1 MRSLSGTSRRA
12 DILQKI
18 RKGGLQILKEFNRK
32 RYEMGQRIRKLRKR
46 CDLCQEAL
54 AEMLGVSQVTVSRIE
69 NGDTKMD
76 VEMLVRLSAI
86 LPAPLNVRERGYEDG
101 CGDAGA
107 SVCHTTGTFKC
118 DRWGNR

>member
-1 MRSLSGTSRRA
+1 MDTLYGIIKKNKRSDSRRA

-18 RKGGLQILKEFNRK
+18 RKGGLQIMKEFNRK

-54 AEMLGVSQVTVSRIE
+54 AEKLGVSQVTVSRIE

-76 VEMLVRLSAI
+76 VEMLVRLSVI
-86 LPAPLNVRERGYEDG
+86 LQAPLNVIVGVTDELTSPEIPL
-101 CGDAGA
+101 
-107 SVCHTTGTFKC
+107 
-118 DRWGNR
+118 

>member
-1 MRSLSGTSRRA
+1 M
-12 DILQKI
+12 
-18 RKGGLQILKEFNRK
+18 KEFNRK

-54 AEMLGVSQVTVSRIE
+54 AEKLGVSQVTVSRIE

-76 VEMLVRLSAI
+76 VE
-86 LPAPLNVRERGYEDG
+86 
-101 CGDAGA
+101 DAGA

>member
-1 MRSLSGTSRRA
+1 MKKNKRSNSQRA
-12 DILQKI
+12 VILQKI
-18 RKGGLQILKEFNRK
+18 RKGGLQIMKEFNRK

-54 AEMLGVSQVTVSRIE
+54 AEKLGVSQVTVSRIE

-86 LPAPLNVRERGYEDG
+86 LQAPLNVIVGVTDELTSPEIPL
-101 CGDAGA
+101 
-107 SVCHTTGTFKC
+107 
-118 DRWGNR
+118 